1 MLFYEH
7 GHTDPA
13 DIQKERQLQEERDH
27 CKEVVFEYNNTHPER
42 MYADRRSR
50 ENFWAVAVSTS
61 SLKRLYIWPTETM
74 CIKEISVRRNKYYK
88 NCDHDARRVNIM

>member
-1 MLFYEH
+1 MHLCDRINNGMLFYEH

-50 ENFWAVAVSTS
+50 ETFWAVAVSTS
-61 SLKRLYIWPTETM
+61 LNRLYIWPTETM
-74 CIKEISVRRNKYYK
+74 CIKEISVGRNKYYK
-88 NCDHDARRVNIM
+88 

>member
-1 MLFYEH
+1 MLFYEY

-42 MYADRRSR
+42 MYADRRS
-50 ENFWAVAVSTS
+50 
-61 SLKRLYIWPTETM
+61 
-74 CIKEISVRRNKYYK
+74 
-88 NCDHDARRVNIM
+88 